1 MRNNEERFGT
11 NMSRQDATTP
21 QVLQQSQQENNP
33 APLSFIV
40 PTELVSLPSG
50 GKFYPAHHPL
60 HGKDTIEIKQMTAKE
75 EDILTS
81 KTLIKKGV
89 ALDKLIQSLV
99 VDKSINTDTLT
110 IEDRSAILVSARI
123 SAYGNDYTTNVIC
136 PSCDQKSKF
145 KFDLL
150 EQVSKEADPPQD
162 VEYNP
167 DGTFNLVLPV
177 TKWKVKC
184 RVLNGYDE
192 KAMVK
197 AGENKTSNTSDSLLL
212 QQLRATVI
220 EIQGVNDPKLVNAA
234 LEAMPARDSKHLRYT
249 YEKVAVPINLTK
261 TFNCS
266 NCDNMSLVEVPLSAD
281 FFWFK

>member
-1 MRNNEERFGT
+1 MRNNEERFGA

-33 APLSFIV
+33 TPLSFIV

-99 VDKSINTDTLT
+99 VDKNINTDTLT
-110 IEDRSAILVSARI
+110 IDDRSAILIAARI
-123 SAYGNDYTTNVIC
+123 SAYGNEYATSFTC
-136 PSCDQKSKF
+136 PSCDNKSKF
-145 KFDLL
+145 KFDLF
-150 EQVSKEADPPQD
+150 EQIAKEQEI
-162 VEYNP
+162 VEGIIINP
-167 DGTFNLVLPV
+167 DGTFILTLPS
-177 TKWKVKC
+177 TKWNVKC
-184 RVLNGYDE
+184 RALTGYDE
-192 KAMVK
+192 KAFVK
-197 AGENKTSNTSDSLLL
+197 ASENKTNNNYDSVLL
-212 QQLRATVI
+212 QQLKAIVV
-220 EIQGVNDPKLVNAA
+220 EVQGNNNPALVAGA
-234 LEAMPARDSKHLRYT
+234 LEALPAKDSRYIRVT
-249 YEKVAVPINLTK
+249 YEKVVTPVNVLK
-261 TFNCS
+261 TFSCS
-266 NCDNMSLVEVPLSAD
+266 NCDHTTQVEVPLSAD